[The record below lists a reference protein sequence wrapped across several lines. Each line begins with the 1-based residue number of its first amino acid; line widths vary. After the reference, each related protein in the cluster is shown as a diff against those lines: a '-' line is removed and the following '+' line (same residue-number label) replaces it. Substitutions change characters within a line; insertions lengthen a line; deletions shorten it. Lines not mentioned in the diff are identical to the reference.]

1 MNTNTCLTERK
12 VFERC
17 VCLER
22 NMTGE
27 SSRDCD
33 RVVVAIG
40 TDRAFIALNHKCLF
54 GMVEAV

>member
-17 VCLER
+17 VCLEG

-33 RVVVAIG
+33 REVVVIG
-40 TDRAFIALNHKCLF
+40 TDGAFIALNHK
-54 GMVEAV
+54 